1 MQLDDRTSLYLS
13 EFGDEEIS
21 YSMEKRAIERDMF
34 VTTLRT
40 HDKFAPKGGKR
51 REKIKDNGDDGSKS
65 EISYQSS
72 IIPAPPREFNLL
84 PNSDPQLKVF
94 EDVYRK
100 ETNGS
105 KCHGQICVNRYTVQ
119 FLPFDESIVGVTIF
133 LRNVNPDFVRQR
145 KVGWTNAVMYKHNY
159 IVKYEIMTEDLA
171 FHVPV
176 YYIRPLRRNYF
187 HRIPPPNIPKM
198 YRVEPV
204 KPGFAFSFRFPDMLP
219 MVTRADLDHSGS

>member
-1 MQLDDRTSLYLS
+1 MVRFWPMLFLLLVLLIGLGSLS
-13 EFGDEEIS
+13 VKS
-21 YSMEKRAIERDMF
+21 
-34 VTTLRT
+34 
-40 HDKFAPKGGKR
+40 FAKEAVF
-51 REKIKDNGDDGSKS
+51 EKILSHSCSGIGFVDDVNK
-65 EISYQSS
+65 
-72 IIPAPPREFNLL
+72 NL
-84 PNSDPQLKVF
+84 Q
-94 EDVYRK
+94 
-100 ETNGS
+100 
-105 KCHGQICVNRYTVQ
+105 
-119 FLPFDESIVGVTIF
+119 
-133 LRNVNPDFVRQR
+133 
-145 KVGWTNAVMYKHNY
+145 MYKHNY